1 MKPVRRKIRR
11 HFGLTAKQVAVRSK
25 RPWYFQMLLAL
36 TFMLIGFGSA
46 YWLFHKKDQT
56 QLQIQMQTQLQ
67 QKTLE
72 AKDLISKLVGAQR
85 ELQVELATNNNL
97 AKEFASVQDENLK
110 IKEDLF
116 FYKNMLNG
124 KNKNSR

>member
-25 RPWYFQMLLAL
+25 RPWYFQMLIAL
-36 TFMLIGFGSA
+36 MFMLIGFGSA

-56 QLQIQMQTQLQ
+56 KLQIQMQTQLQ

-72 AKDLISKLVGAQR
+72 TKDLISKLVGAQR

>member
-11 HFGLTAKQVAVRSK
+11 HFGLTAKQVAVRSQ
-25 RPWYFQMLLAL
+25 RPWYFQMVLAL
-36 TFMLIGFGSA
+36 MFMTIGFVAA
-46 YWLFHKKDQT
+46 YWLFHENDQA
-56 QLQIQMQTQLQ
+56 QQQLQ

-72 AKDLISKLVGAQR
+72 TKDLITKLVGAQR
-85 ELQVELATNNNL
+85 ELQIELATNNL

-124 KNKNSR
+124 KKQK

>member
-11 HFGLTAKQVAVRSK
+11 HFGLTAKQVAVRSQ

-36 TFMLIGFGSA
+36 MFMVIGFGVA
-46 YWLFHKKDQT
+46 YWLFHENDQAQA
-56 QLQIQMQTQLQ
+56 QLQQQLQ

-72 AKDLISKLVGAQR
+72 TKDLITKLVGAQR
-85 ELQVELATNNNL
+85 ELQIELATNNNL

-124 KNKNSR
+124 KKQK